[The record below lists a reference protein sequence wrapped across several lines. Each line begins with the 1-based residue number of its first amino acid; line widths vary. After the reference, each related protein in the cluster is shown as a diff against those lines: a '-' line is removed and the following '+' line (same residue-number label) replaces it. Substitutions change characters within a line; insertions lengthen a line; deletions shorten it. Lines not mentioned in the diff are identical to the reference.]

1 MWCSDSQSQF
11 IKRTGI
17 VLVTLSDN
25 STLQVDGDFITHFNS
40 NLQQSRVRAF
50 TVDTIPISIQS
61 QDGGKISIQLVLA
74 KTFQMIQ
81 HISLVQST
89 ISPQCLDKDQ
99 PSYIIASTDEI
110 FDTTV
115 VDGLATLTAYT
126 NGSVKAQF
134 LDRTI
139 VRMQRTSDWLKILN
153 SRGEELTI
161 RYSQL

>member
-1 MWCSDSQSQF
+1 
-11 IKRTGI
+11 
-17 VLVTLSDN
+17 
-25 STLQVDGDFITHFNS
+25 
-40 NLQQSRVRAF
+40 
-50 TVDTIPISIQS
+50 
-61 QDGGKISIQLVLA
+61 
-74 KTFQMIQ
+74 MIQ

-89 ISPQCLDKDQ
+89 ISPQCIDKDQ

-139 VRMQRTSDWLKILN
+139 VRM
-153 SRGEELTI
+153 
-161 RYSQL
+161 

>member
-1 MWCSDSQSQF
+1 M
-11 IKRTGI
+11 
-17 VLVTLSDN
+17 
-25 STLQVDGDFITHFNS
+25 
-40 NLQQSRVRAF
+40 
-50 TVDTIPISIQS
+50 
-61 QDGGKISIQLVLA
+61 LA

-89 ISPQCLDKDQ
+89 ISTQCIDKDQ

-139 VRMQRTSDWLKILN
+139 VRM
-153 SRGEELTI
+153 
-161 RYSQL
+161 

>member
-1 MWCSDSQSQF
+1 
-11 IKRTGI
+11 
-17 VLVTLSDN
+17 
-25 STLQVDGDFITHFNS
+25 
-40 NLQQSRVRAF
+40 
-50 TVDTIPISIQS
+50 
-61 QDGGKISIQLVLA
+61 VLA

-89 ISPQCLDKDQ
+89 ISTQCIDKDQ

-139 VRMQRTSDWLKILN
+139 VRM
-153 SRGEELTI
+153 
-161 RYSQL
+161 

>member
-1 MWCSDSQSQF
+1 
-11 IKRTGI
+11 
-17 VLVTLSDN
+17 
-25 STLQVDGDFITHFNS
+25 
-40 NLQQSRVRAF
+40 
-50 TVDTIPISIQS
+50 
-61 QDGGKISIQLVLA
+61 
-74 KTFQMIQ
+74 MIQ

-89 ISPQCLDKDQ
+89 IYPQCLDKDQ

-139 VRMQRTSDWLKILN
+139 VRM
-153 SRGEELTI
+153 
-161 RYSQL
+161 

>member
-1 MWCSDSQSQF
+1 
-11 IKRTGI
+11 
-17 VLVTLSDN
+17 
-25 STLQVDGDFITHFNS
+25 
-40 NLQQSRVRAF
+40 
-50 TVDTIPISIQS
+50 
-61 QDGGKISIQLVLA
+61 
-74 KTFQMIQ
+74 MIQ

-89 ISPQCLDKDQ
+89 ISTQCIDKDQ

-139 VRMQRTSDWLKILN
+139 VRM
-153 SRGEELTI
+153 
-161 RYSQL
+161 